1 MKNKSLKWCRLS
13 GGPWAGK
20 ASDIPSNGTLVF
32 SLKGFH
38 GWYNGQGDWVDVP
51 KPGATTFMAVDEW
64 SKFEVPR
71 G

>member
-1 MKNKSLKWCRLS
+1 MKNQSLKPRLLY

-20 ASDIPSNGTLVF
+20 VSDIPKGGTLVF

-38 GWYNGQGDWVDVP
+38 GWYNGKGDWVDVP
-51 KPGATTFMAVDEW
+51 KPGATTFMAVDE
-64 SKFEVPR
+64 FEALKN